1 MNTSRIPKKRGES
14 ENKAIE
20 GGEIRGALAR
30 AIGDQQLVL
39 EEQRLGGDGA
49 CTTSAHEFGD
59 GDDKVNREDEEVA
72 HGANASTASIESKT
86 AQHAP
91 LALNSSITIS
101 PPTGG
106 KVVSTGICAG
116 FLD

>member
-1 MNTSRIPKKRGES
+1 MKSEQCCGIDARAKLRDTSRIQKKRGES
-14 ENKAIE
+14 ENKAID

-59 GDDKVNREDEEVA
+59 DDDEVNRADEEVA

-86 AQHAP
+86 AIGHIAR
-91 LALNSSITIS
+91 
-101 PPTGG
+101 
-106 KVVSTGICAG
+106 
-116 FLD
+116 